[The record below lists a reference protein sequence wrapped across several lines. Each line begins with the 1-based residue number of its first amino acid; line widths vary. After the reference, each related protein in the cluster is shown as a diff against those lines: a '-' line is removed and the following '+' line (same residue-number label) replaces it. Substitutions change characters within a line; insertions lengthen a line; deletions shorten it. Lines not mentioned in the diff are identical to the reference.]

1 MFPPKLTH
9 SMALLHENEAN
20 LGILTRRRRGFVV
33 LAPIRSLRWLGA
45 IAVVVRSFS
54 ATDLDT
60 DESPAISSPTT
71 RSGRGWSYNH
81 VEKPEIPWS
90 MHVVTVDRA
99 RHDLGFF
106 SALGGGAAFGMA
118 TVPDQIKKLPPD
130 LGLPIAAI
138 NGDYYHSQ
146 VTCPADP
153 QDLQIRQGELV
164 SGPEGH
170 ACFWITPDGLPQSTN
185 VHSKFRVVLPDGT
198 SLPFKLNEERL
209 PDSAVLYSSAV
220 GNSTHTREG
229 VEWILKVMPGSP
241 WLPLR
246 TGQTLIAR
254 VRQMRTDG
262 NSPIDFDTLVLSL
275 GQRLATRVPTL
286 SVGAELRIITETVPD
301 LSGVQTAIG
310 GGPTLIR
317 DRKSMEWPGIQTR
330 HPRTAI
336 GWSATHFYLVVVDG
350 RQSKLS
356 LGMTLPELAEY
367 MRTLGCDEAMNL
379 DGGGSASLWV
389 YGNVMSSPSEGRE
402 RPAANSLVLLQRK
415 NSP

>member
-1 MFPPKLTH
+1 
-9 SMALLHENEAN
+9 MALLFDTEVN
-20 LGILTRRRRGFVV
+20 LRISASRQSGLGSLP
-33 LAPIRSLRWLGA
+33 LAVRALRWLG
-45 IAVVVRSFS
+45 IVAVVARSIS
-54 ATDLDT
+54 AISGA
-60 DESPAISSPTT
+60 DESSELSNPTP
-71 RSGRGWSYNH
+71 RSGRGWSYRH
-81 VEKPEIPWS
+81 IEKSEIPWS
-90 MHVVTVDRA
+90 IHVVTVDRA
-99 RHDLGFF
+99 HRDLSFF
-106 SALGGGAAFGMA
+106 SALGGGNSFGMA
-118 TVPDQIKKLPPD
+118 TVPDQIKMLPPA

-170 ACFWITPDGLPQSTN
+170 ACFWMTPEGIPQSTN
-185 VHSKFRVVLPDGT
+185 VYSKFHVVLPNGT
-198 SLPFKLNEERL
+198 LLPFKLNEERL
-209 PDSAVLYSSAV
+209 RDGAILYSSVV
-220 GNSTHTREG
+220 GDSTHTREG
-229 VEWILKVMPGSP
+229 MEWILEPMPGSA

-246 TGQTLIAR
+246 VGQTLNAR
-254 VRQMRTDG
+254 VRQVRTDG
-262 NSPIDFDTLVLSL
+262 NSPLDSSTLVLSL

-286 SVGAELRIITETVPD
+286 SVGAKVVIVTETVPD
-301 LSGVQTAIG
+301 LTGVQTAIG

-317 DRKSMEWPGIQTR
+317 NGKALEWPGIQTR

-336 GWSATHFYLVVVDG
+336 GWSATHLYLVVVDG

-367 MRTLGCDEAMNL
+367 MTTLGCDAAMNL

-402 RPAANSLVLLQRK
+402 RPAANSLVLLQRR
-415 NSP
+415 NSR